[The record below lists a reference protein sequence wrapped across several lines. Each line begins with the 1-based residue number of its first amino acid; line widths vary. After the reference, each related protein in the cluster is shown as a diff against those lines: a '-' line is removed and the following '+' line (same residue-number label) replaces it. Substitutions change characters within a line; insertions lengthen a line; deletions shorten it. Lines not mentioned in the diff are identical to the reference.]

1 MAQNKR
7 KRNNKGIIKM
17 SASGITDIN
26 IESDALSD
34 TTKNNKV
41 ENNKS
46 NNNNDNNKQNKDN
59 NNNKKPAEN
68 VNKKNNKRRK
78 LNKNNNNNNNKDDSS
93 ELAKLLKAEEEWK
106 KISTEEL
113 PPIPTSTKPNNSKN
127 NKNKNKNNNNNS
139 NNKNNNNNNNS
150 NNKNKKN
157 KNKKKGKNNNNKKEE
172 DDSEFIDLKDI
183 DNWGWSEINY
193 DKSLLGSEDVNG
205 FLSLEEIK
213 DVEVVYEGDDKGK
226 ILRFKKH
233 KKNNN
238 KNNNEKP
245 KKNEFNGE
253 EYIDMDD
260 FDWDKEKELY
270 KNGKLGIGSD
280 DEEDDEDDEYGN
292 MDINDILDDK
302 MDVDADNS
310 KKEATEE
317 KEEDNDDSDN
327 DNKKEED
334 NDDNEDED
342 EDEEEKEEK
351 KEKEEDD
358 NNDKEKNEDNEEKE
372 VKQKTKSKDNKEN
385 NKKNK
390 KQEKKKQQ
398 NQKEEKKEEEI
409 DENFDISAWKD
420 YSLNPSIEKAL
431 KALKFSKPT
440 EIQAQTLN
448 LSLKD
453 KRDIIGA
460 AETGSGKTLAF
471 GLPIIQH
478 IASTPKEQRNYC
490 SGLILTPTRELAIQ
504 IKQHLMAI
512 SKYTDAFIVAIVG
525 GMSTQKQQRLIKQKP
540 DLIIATPG
548 RLWELMSDYKEFA
561 GHLRT
566 TRFLVL
572 DEADRMLESGHF
584 RELEYILNIIS
595 KKRNK
600 TKDENLN
607 FRRQIAVYSATLIS
621 DKELHTRIKKN
632 NEKNNNTTFVKL
644 IKQLEFEDKNPSYV
658 NLLSQ
663 SIMAKPLTETK
674 INCLQTEKD
683 LYLYYFAILY
693 PGKTIVFVNSIDC
706 IRRLIPIMNLLNIKT
721 FGLHAQMQQRQ
732 RLKNLD
738 RFRDSDNAL
747 LITSDVAARGL
758 DIPAVDHVIH
768 YQLPRSADIYVHRSG
783 RTARAEREGI
793 SIALCSP
800 EELRLYKNLCSSLK
814 KPNGIEDFPVDR
826 LNMNSLKERISLALE
841 IDKLEHKIQKTSQ
854 HNSWIKKAAEEM
866 DVILDED
873 LLEEDSDVEENKR
886 NKNRENNKLK
896 GLKNKLKA
904 LLDKPIVPIGLS
916 TKYLT
921 SSTISNLPEVLLR
934 EKGKNTNILAQ
945 NGFKALN
952 AVNAVKAHK
961 NKK

>member
-226 ILRFKKH
+226 ILRFK
-233 KKNNN
+233 
-238 KNNNEKP
+238 
-245 KKNEFNGE
+245 
-253 EYIDMDD
+253 
-260 FDWDKEKELY
+260 
-270 KNGKLGIGSD
+270 NGKLGIGSD

-317 KEEDNDDSDN
+317 KEEDNDD
-327 DNKKEED
+327 
-334 NDDNEDED
+334 
-342 EDEEEKEEK
+342 
-351 KEKEEDD
+351 
-358 NNDKEKNEDNEEKE
+358 
-372 VKQKTKSKDNKEN
+372 
-385 NKKNK
+385 
-390 KQEKKKQQ
+390 
-398 NQKEEKKEEEI
+398 
-409 DENFDISAWKD
+409 NFDISAWKD

>member
-78 LNKNNNNNNNKDDSS
+78 LNKNNNNNNNNKDDSS

-226 ILRFKKH
+226 ILRFK
-233 KKNNN
+233 
-238 KNNNEKP
+238 
-245 KKNEFNGE
+245 
-253 EYIDMDD
+253 
-260 FDWDKEKELY
+260 
-270 KNGKLGIGSD
+270 NGKLGIGSD

-317 KEEDNDDSDN
+317 KEEDNDD
-327 DNKKEED
+327 
-334 NDDNEDED
+334 
-342 EDEEEKEEK
+342 
-351 KEKEEDD
+351 
-358 NNDKEKNEDNEEKE
+358 
-372 VKQKTKSKDNKEN
+372 
-385 NKKNK
+385 
-390 KQEKKKQQ
+390 
-398 NQKEEKKEEEI
+398 
-409 DENFDISAWKD
+409 NFDISAWKD

>member
-17 SASGITDIN
+17 NPNNITDIN
-26 IESDALSD
+26 LDAEIVEE
-34 TTKNNKV
+34 TNTNTNTNTPKN
-41 ENNKS
+41 E
-46 NNNNDNNKQNKDN
+46 N
-59 NNNKKPAEN
+59 NNNKNNTTNNDKKQKPQEN
-68 VNKKNNKRRK
+68 SNKKNNKRRK
-78 LNKNNNNNNNKDDSS
+78 LNKNKNNTETTEINKILSS
-93 ELAKLLKAEEEWK
+93 EEEWK
-106 KISTEEL
+106 KISTEDL
-113 PPIPTSTKPNNSKN
+113 PPLPEIKPINNTNKNKNN
-127 NKNKNKNNNNNS
+127 NKNKNKNN
-139 NNKNNNNNNNS
+139 K
-150 NNKNKKN
+150 NKNKKN
-157 KNKKKGKNNNNKKEE
+157 GKNNANNENKNKKE
-172 DDSEFIDLKDI
+172 DDSEFIDLKNI
-183 DNWGWSEINY
+183 DEWGWSEINY
-193 DKSLLGSEDVNG
+193 DKSLLGNEDIDG

-213 DVEVVYEGDDKGK
+213 DVEVVYENNKNGK
-226 ILRFKKH
+226 IIRFKQQ
-233 KKNNN
+233 KNKN
-238 KNNNEKP
+238 KNNNGQP

-253 EYIDMDD
+253 EFIDMDD

-270 KNGKLGIGSD
+270 SNGKLGIGSD
-280 DEEDDEDDEYGN
+280 SEEEDDEYGN
-292 MDINDILDDK
+292 MDVNDVSEDK
-302 MDVDADNS
+302 MDVDKDNVETEEPENEES
-310 KKEATEE
+310 KATEEAEDEE
-317 KEEDNDDSDN
+317 KEES
-327 DNKKEED
+327 NKDTTEKEED
-334 NDDNEDED
+334 EKK
-342 EDEEEKEEK
+342 EEEKEESNTTEEVE
-351 KEKEEDD
+351 EKSEP
-358 NNDKEKNEDNEEKE
+358 KPKKNE
-372 VKQKTKSKDNKEN
+372 
-385 NKKNK
+385 NKKK
-390 KQEKKKQQ
+390 KNEKKKQQ
-398 NQKEEKKEEEI
+398 KPVEKKQEEEVEI

-420 YSLNPSIEKAL
+420 YSLAPTIEKAL

-440 EIQAQTLN
+440 EIQANTLN

-453 KRDIIGA
+453 KHDIIGA

-471 GLPIIQH
+471 GLPVIQH

-504 IKQHLMAI
+504 VKQHLMAI
-512 SKYTDAFIVAIVG
+512 SKFTDAFIVAIVG
-525 GMSTQKQQRLIKQKP
+525 GMSAQKQQRLIKQKP
-540 DLIIATPG
+540 DVIIATPG
-548 RLWELMSDYKEFA
+548 RLWELMTDHKDFSE
-561 GHLRT
+561 HLRT

-600 TKDENLN
+600 KKDEDLSY
-607 FRRQIAVYSATLIS
+607 RRQIAVYSATLIS
-621 DKELHTRIKKN
+621 DKELHVRIKKN
-632 NEKNNNTTFVKL
+632 NSKNTNTTFVKL

-658 NLLSQ
+658 NLLTN

-683 LYLYYFAILY
+683 LYLYYFALLY

-732 RLKNLD
+732 RLKNLE
-738 RFRDSDNAL
+738 RFRDSNNAL

-800 EELRLYKNLCSSLK
+800 EEQRLYKNLCSSLK

-826 LNMNSLKERISLALE
+826 INMNSLKERTSLALE

-854 HNSWIKKAAEEM
+854 NNSWIKKAAEEM

-873 LLEEDSDVEENKR
+873 LLEEDSDDEDNRR
-886 NKNRENNKLK
+886 NKNKEANKLK
-896 GLKNKLKA
+896 GLKNKLKV
-904 LLDKPIVPIGLS
+904 LLEKPIIPVGLS

-921 SSTISNLPEVLLR
+921 SSTISNLPDILLR
-934 EKGKNTNILAQ
+934 EKGKKTSILA
-945 NGFKALN
+945 NEGFNALN
-952 AVNAVKAHK
+952 AVQKVKAKK
-961 NKK
+961 NTK